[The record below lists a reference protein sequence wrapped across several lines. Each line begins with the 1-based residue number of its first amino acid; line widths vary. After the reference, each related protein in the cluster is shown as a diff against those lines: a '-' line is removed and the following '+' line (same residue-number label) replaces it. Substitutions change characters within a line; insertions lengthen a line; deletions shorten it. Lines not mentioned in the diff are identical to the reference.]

1 MDYLRNFD
9 EHCLDN
15 YIKIYNE
22 QNADNK
28 IYKYY
33 AATVCTTNNSYS
45 VLQFQ
50 PKAELA
56 VTPGEGISA
65 LDSKYNE
72 KVKKFLELSNCSES
86 TYSLVLTPE
95 YSVPLSV
102 ASDFIKNS
110 QTIKNG
116 TLFCLCCE
124 SVKQNVFT
132 AFIENIKTQQD
143 IEVWDTALSH
153 LHERTLVCCLLY
165 VLKVKF
171 FLEDDSFFVKTFV
184 IPQFKTE
191 PMKDPDMDFERG
203 YLACGERVIEFGSG
217 EQLRFVSVICAD
229 VFNLKLI
236 NEIRENVAKHKT
248 LIFNPQLN
256 RKPQNDFFRFMRNM
270 IINYSGPNNV
280 RILTLNWSSET
291 EFIMPDGQKKSAVDA
306 SWSALYERYSENNFD
321 TYMKVINE
329 NANRGVNF
337 AHDYQLAVFFSSSK
351 EHILEISVARLIDAM
366 APVSIQITVPI
377 KVNKRYVFDYEKG
390 VYVESPN
397 CCADMIDSFFLDNGE
412 FIDLINC
419 GECTGVCSISKINIF
434 LASLFYRSLHK
445 EFEIINDGKITSVTS
460 KNYKSEYSREKLYI
474 CKRIIKKMRNRE
486 VTKKFLAKDSSFKY
500 VVDKNMPLFN
510 AVFSCGENKQYCRVV
525 YFKYKGYKEIQK
537 IYREIFL
544 KHKNDAEN
552 FIIYYED
559 EDGVHLFE
567 DNVNT
572 EILVNSRPNSAILAG
587 GKLQ

>member
-1 MDYLRNFD
+1 MNYLRNFD
-9 EHCLDN
+9 EHYLEK
-15 YIKIYNE
+15 YIEDYNQ
-22 QNADNK
+22 QNTNNK
-28 IYKYY
+28 ICNYH
-33 AATVCTTNNSYS
+33 AATVCETNNSYS

-50 PKAELA
+50 PKAELV

-65 LDSKYNE
+65 SDCQYDE
-72 KVKKFLELSNCSES
+72 KIKRFLELSNCSES

-102 ASDFIKNS
+102 ASDFIKNH
-110 QTIKNG
+110 QEIKSG

-124 SVKQNVFT
+124 SVKQSVFAT
-132 AFIENIKTQQD
+132 FISEIKAQAD
-143 IEVWDTALSH
+143 IEVWDTALVH
-153 LHERTLVCCLLY
+153 LREQTLVCCLLY

-171 FLEDDSFFVKTFV
+171 FLEDDNCFVKTFV

-191 PMKDPDMDFERG
+191 PMKDPDMDFERM
-203 YLACGERVIEFGSG
+203 YLACGERVIEFGRE

-229 VFNLKLI
+229 VFNLNLI
-236 NEIRENVAKHKT
+236 NEIRENVSKHKT

-280 RILTLNWSSET
+280 RILTLNWSSDT
-291 EFIMPDGQKKSAVDA
+291 EFIMASGKKENAVNA
-306 SWSALYERYSENNFD
+306 SWSALYERYTESNFT
-321 TYMKVINE
+321 TYMKVLDE
-329 NANRGVNF
+329 NANKGVNF

-351 EHILEISVARLIDAM
+351 EHILEMNVARLIDAL
-366 APVSIQITVPI
+366 APVSIQLTVPV
-377 KVNKRYVFDYEKG
+377 KVNKRFVFDYANG
-390 VYVESPN
+390 VFVESPI
-397 CCADMIDSFFLDNGE
+397 CCTDMVDSFFLDNGE

-419 GECTGVCSISKINIF
+419 KGCTGVCSISKINSF
-434 LASLFYRSLHK
+434 LASLFYRKLYK

-474 CKRIIKKMRNRE
+474 CKRIVKKMRSRE
-486 VTKKFLAKDSSFKY
+486 VTKKFLSKDLSFKY
-500 VVDKNMPLFN
+500 VVDENMPLFN
-510 AVFSCGENKQYCRVV
+510 AVFSHGENKQYCRVV
-525 YFKYKGYKEIQK
+525 YFKYKSYREIQR
-537 IYREIFL
+537 IYREIYL
-544 KHKNDAEN
+544 NHENDAEN

-567 DNVNT
+567 DNVDT
-572 EILVNSRPNSAILAG
+572 GILVNSRTSSAILAG